1 MPSLAD
7 LMKTL
12 TPSQNQYMAR
22 LVASLPK
29 SEGGLGLPLE
39 NTAFERMQMLRQPG
53 INDLYHG
60 GASDV
65 QQLDPAKYGS
75 STGAKSAKQG
85 FWTVDDPSTAVGY
98 SHYAATHA
106 PVKRLMDEAQK
117 YADIGDWDSYDEAII
132 KAEELEKQFYNNNLA
147 GQNVMP
153 LVAIKGK
160 NEAIDIGGQH
170 FVDEEQK
177 INRHLLQSNIKKA
190 DFATFENLSDDP
202 FFDSRQAQHVA
213 VLNPA
218 KIRSKFA
225 GFNPWRTEESNL
237 LASHPIANVIGLTG
251 LGKLLSQGQN
261 IDLRGSIND
270 YLSEGY
276 DPAGLE
282 RLTGIAPPT
291 RKGDIAMEALGA
303 MPGPIGTMATGA
315 GLVDMAENADWKKI
329 KKSISNYFK

>member
-1 MPSLAD
+1 MASLAE

-12 TPSQNQYMAR
+12 TPRQNQYIAR
-22 LVASLPK
+22 LVASLPET
-29 SEGGLGLPLE
+29 EGGLGLPLS

-60 GASDV
+60 SASDIR
-65 QQLDPAKYGS
+65 QLDPSKYGS

-85 FWTVDDPSTAVGY
+85 FWTVDEPSTAVGY

-106 PVKRLMDEAQK
+106 PVKRLMDEAAK
-117 YADIGDWDSYDEAII
+117 YEKMGDWDAYDAVLT
-132 KAEELEKQFYNNNLA
+132 KAEELEKAFYDNNLA

-153 LVAIKGK
+153 LVALKGK

-177 INRHLLQSNIKKA
+177 INRHLLQSKLKNA

-225 GFNPWRTEESNL
+225 GFNPWRTEEANL
-237 LASHPIANVIGLTG
+237 LASHPIANAIGLTG
-251 LGKLLSQGQN
+251 LGKLLSAGQDV
-261 IDLRGSIND
+261 DLRGSIND

-282 RLTGIAPPT
+282 QLTGIAPPT
-291 RKGDIAMEALGA
+291 KRGDIALQAFGA

-329 KKSISNYFK
+329 KKSISSLFK